1 MPTLEQ
7 SSAVDGPDH
16 NVKLKG
22 LCFEAGLGPV
32 TMKITVGSADAAIF
46 LSCSF
51 PCLVT
56 VGLPTTILPG
66 MQAQDLVNG
75 SDCNALQP
83 SVVFLDEQGG
93 QVIASTLVVV
103 QRQTIQFQRVSA
115 YQKQ

>member
-7 SSAVDGPDH
+7 SSAADGPDYV
-16 NVKLKG
+16 VKLKG
-22 LCFEAGLGPV
+22 LRFEAGLGPV
-32 TMKITVGSADAAIF
+32 TMEITVRSADATLH
-46 LSCSF
+46 LSCSC

-83 SVVFLDEQGG
+83 SVAFLDEQGG
-93 QVIASTLVVV
+93 QVIASTMHVWP
-103 QRQTIQFQRVSA
+103 FQ
-115 YQKQ
+115 